1 MESPSSTEDD
11 SDLYSEKSED
21 TSQSSDSSSDEPE
34 HRETARKRMKGEVSD
49 KYLQGKSNKAYRLR
63 ESLST
68 SLTESTG
75 LDGICSSCAPM
86 LERIAKGFKE
96 LKHHGTTLRKRK
108 RRLPQPKFSDRSYY
122 RNVIA
127 QNEWIRGNLFDSMG
141 NYLCCHQCIVKA
153 LSLSSQRLPRQRKI
167 SANLLLKLQRDL
179 LWKKRSAVLS

>member
-1 MESPSSTEDD
+1 MESPRSTEDD
-11 SDLYSEKSED
+11 SDLYSETSED

-34 HRETARKRMKGEVSD
+34 HRETARKHMKGEVSD
-49 KYLQGKSNKAYRLR
+49 KYLQGKSNKAYRLC

-68 SLTESTG
+68 SLTESAG

-96 LKHHGTTLRKRK
+96 LKHHRTTLRKRK
-108 RRLPQPKFSDRSYY
+108 RRLPQPKFPDRPYY

-141 NYLCCHQCIVKA
+141 TTFVVTSA
-153 LSLSSQRLPRQRKI
+153 LSKHSPLVPNVSPGRERERESF
-167 SANLLLKLQRDL
+167 SANLLLK
-179 LWKKRSAVLS
+179 